1 MGKLHLTAKP
11 ASEGARRVAQW
22 VMTLPGGVGQAA
34 EALEISEEWVQRIV
48 DGDLVPGL
56 RIGGRLSTLMGVTAA
71 MFQRKA
77 CTGWFDR
84 VPEALAA

>member
-1 MGKLHLTAKP
+1 MRKLHLKAVP
-11 ASEGARRVAQW
+11 SSEGARRVAQW
-22 VMTLPGGVGQAA
+22 VITLPGGVAQAA

-56 RIGGRLSTLMGVTAA
+56 RIGTRLSTLMGVTAA
-71 MFQRKA
+71 MFQRA
-77 CTGWFDR
+77 ARTGWFDR

>member
-1 MGKLHLTAKP
+1 MRKLHLTAVP
-11 ASEGARRVAQW
+11 SSEGARRVAQW
-22 VMTLPGGVGQAA
+22 VITLPGGIVQAA

-56 RIGGRLSTLMGVTAA
+56 RIGGRLWALMGVTAA
-71 MFQRKA
+71 MFQHKA
-77 CTGWFDR
+77 RTGWFDR

>member
-1 MGKLHLTAKP
+1 
-11 ASEGARRVAQW
+11 
-22 VMTLPGGVGQAA
+22 MTLPGGIAEAA

-56 RIGGRLSTLMGVTAA
+56 RIGGRLSTLMDVRAA
-71 MFQRKA
+71 MFQRAA
-77 CTGWFDR
+77 CCGWFDR

>member
-11 ASEGARRVAQW
+11 ASEGSRRVAQW
-22 VMTLPGGVGQAA
+22 IMTLPGGVAQAA

-48 DGDLVPGL
+48 NGDLVPGL
-56 RIGGRLSTLMGVTAA
+56 RIGVRLSKLMGVTAA
-71 MFQRKA
+71 MFQRA
-77 CTGWFDR
+77 ARSGWFDR

>member
-1 MGKLHLTAKP
+1 MRKLHLMAVP
-11 ASEGARRVAQW
+11 SSEGARRVAQW
-22 VMTLPGGVGQAA
+22 VMILPGGVAQAA

-56 RIGGRLSTLMGVTAA
+56 RIGARLSTLMGVTAA
-71 MFQRKA
+71 MFQRA
-77 CTGWFDR
+77 ARTGWFDR

>member
-1 MGKLHLTAKP
+1 MGKLHLMAKP

-22 VMTLPGGVGQAA
+22 VMTLPGGVAQAA

-48 DGDLVPGL
+48 DGDLIPGL
-56 RIGGRLSTLMGVTAA
+56 RIGVALTKLMGVTAA
-71 MFQRKA
+71 MFQRPA
-77 CTGWFDR
+77 RSGWFDR